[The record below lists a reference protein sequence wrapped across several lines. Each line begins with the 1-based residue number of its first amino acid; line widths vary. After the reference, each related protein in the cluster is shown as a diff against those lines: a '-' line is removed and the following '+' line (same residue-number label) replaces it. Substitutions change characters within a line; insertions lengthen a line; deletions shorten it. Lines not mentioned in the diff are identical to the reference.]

1 MSNDIRT
8 RILRDN
14 YGWKAASNLDLVGEA
29 NRLLQIRTYKN
40 DRGFLVTRATVHKKI
55 DGGGLQHIMGF
66 GTPGGD
72 YSETLVSTKPAR
84 VTEKVISA
92 QHDSVLSHLP
102 GILAAVEAHYVKT
115 PAHPA
120 MGQAL

>member
-55 DGGGLQHIMGF
+55 DGGLQHIMGF

-92 QHDSVLSHLP
+92 QHESVLSHLP

-115 PAHPA
+115 PVSPA
-120 MGQAL
+120 LA